1 MNKLYF
7 NKVTKEFGV
16 SFETLKRKYP
26 NKSLSYN
33 IDKIEDWVGY
43 SQVERPTSHLY
54 QNIVEDIPTF
64 TETTNTETNEVVLS
78 NGIQNWKITNKTVTT
93 DFLNSVKKEIKDKV
107 TNKRWEVEGS
117 GITFPNGISV
127 KTSKEDQDRIL
138 SVIINAERN
147 GIEEIDFKAESGWVK
162 ISLVALKQ
170 LGKELTNF
178 VQFCFKTEKA
188 HHEAIDALTAIE
200 QVCSYKYNENW
211 VFTSISETT
220 NELITHGK
228 SIQEV
233 TVLLYTNFIF
243 PKVIDNKFY
252 VSSDRKEDAQ
262 SILDKDYYKVKD
274 LTPNQF
280 YFLLAKSGLDDA
292 IKVLLPP
299 LRLEN
304 ITKYSKYKSCLYGAR
319 IYEFSKAYTMYE
331 DIKPKILN
339 INSNLNY
346 TIDELKALWNEA
358 GDFEA

>member
-26 NKSLSYN
+26 NISLSNN
-33 IDKIEDWVGY
+33 IDKIEDWIGY
-43 SQVERPTSHLY
+43 DQVVKPHTHLY
-54 QNIVEDIPTF
+54 QDVIEILPVF
-64 TETTNTETNEVVLS
+64 TEVKDKETNEITLT
-78 NGIQNWKITNKTVTT
+78 NGLQKWKVTNKEVTG
-93 DFLNSVKKEIKDKV
+93 DFLLSIKKEIKDKI

-127 KTSKEDQDRIL
+127 KTSKDDQDRIL

-178 VQFCFKTEKA
+178 VQFCFRTEKN
-188 HHEAIDALTAIE
+188 HHEAIDALAEIE
-200 QVCSYKYNENW
+200 QVCSYNYNANW
-211 VFTSISETT
+211 VFSILPIDSSVVNIHDMSIETA
-220 NELITHGK
+220 
-228 SIQEV
+228 
-233 TVLLYTNFIF
+233 TVLLYSNFIF
-243 PKVIDNKFY
+243 PKNENNKLL
-252 VSSDRKEDAQ
+252 VGTDRKEDAQ
-262 SILDKDYYKVKD
+262 SILDKAYYKVKD
-274 LTPNQF
+274 LDPNQF

-304 ITKYSKYKSCLYGAR
+304 ISKYSQYKSYLYGAR
-319 IYEFSKAYTMYE
+319 FYEFSKAYSMYE

-339 INSNLNY
+339 IDSTLNY
-346 TIDELKALWNEA
+346 TIEELKTLWKEA
-358 GDFEA
+358 GEFK